1 MKFFKTSDGLKIA
14 YREHGSGVPI
24 LCLSGLTRNS
34 TDFDYMTPHINNARL
49 IAMDY
54 RGREQSD
61 FDPNFENYSI
71 EREGKDA
78 LELLDHLGL
87 YDVGIIGTSRGGLI
101 GMGLAAAVPARLRGL
116 LMNDI
121 GPVLEPDGLSAIM
134 GFLGRRPKFKT
145 YDEAA
150 AALPTI
156 TTGFVDVPPDRW
168 QQEVR
173 NRWEERAD
181 GLHLRY
187 DPKLRDAIEG
197 ADHSVAPDMWPFFDA
212 LTDKPIALIRGE
224 NSDLLSRDTV
234 TEMQKRRPDMI
245 YVEAK
250 NRAHIPYL
258 DEPESLDVINKFIK
272 AIS

>member
-1 MKFFKTSDGLKIA
+1 MFFTTSDGLKIA
-14 YREHGSGVPI
+14 YRDQGSGVPI

-34 TDFDYMTPHINNARL
+34 TDFDYMTPHIQNARL

-54 RGREQSD
+54 RGRGQSD
-61 FDPNFENYSI
+61 FDSNFENYSI
-71 EREGKDA
+71 VREGQDA
-78 LELLDHLGL
+78 VELLDHLGL
-87 YDVGIIGTSRGGLI
+87 DSVGIIGTSRGGLI
-101 GMGLAAAVPARLRGL
+101 GMGLAAAAPERLRGV

-150 AALPTI
+150 AALPKI
-156 TTGFVDVPPDRW
+156 TTGFVDVPAARW

-173 NRWEERAD
+173 NRWEQRDD
-181 GLHLRY
+181 GLRLRY
-187 DPKLRDAIEG
+187 DPKLRDAIEA
-197 ADHSVAPDMWPFFDA
+197 ADHSVAPDMWPFFDELA
-212 LTDKPIALIRGE
+212 GKPIALIRGE

-245 YVEAK
+245 CAEAK
-250 NRAHIPYL
+250 KRAHIPYL